1 MNTKL
6 FTGMGLALALGAC
19 VSMPQP
25 NAALETARSAVQTAE
40 ADPNVNKFAPLEL
53 DRARKELSI
62 AEDASLHHQDAEVD
76 QPAYLATQN
85 ARLAQAH
92 GAAKADDARV
102 AAGQI
107 ERDQIVLAS
116 RTREAENA
124 RASAANSRAAA
135 DVALNQRDQA
145 AASAANSRA
154 AADAALNQ
162 RDQAAASAADSRAA
176 ADVALNQRDQ
186 AVSQRDQAND
196 QTARANGETARVQAE
211 LDALKATPT
220 PRGLVMTL
228 GDVLFDTGRAELKSG
243 AGRKMDQLGQFLVEH
258 ADRRVQI
265 DGFTDSVGTDSYNED
280 LSQRRADAVKTALIN
295 RGVQPSRIGTEGYG
309 KAYPVA
315 NNNDSGGRQL
325 NRRVEVV
332 IGGDNGTAISPRA
345 GL

>member
-1 MNTKL
+1 MNAK
-6 FTGMGLALALGAC
+6 FYTGLGLALALGAC

-25 NAALETARSAVQTAE
+25 NAALETARVAVQTAE
-40 ADPNVNKFAPLEL
+40 ADPNVNKFAPLDL
-53 DRARKELSI
+53 DRARKDLSI
-62 AEDASLHHQDAEVD
+62 AEDAALHHLDTQVD

-102 AAGQI
+102 AAGQM

-124 RASAANSRAAA
+124 RASAANSKVVAE
-135 DVALNQRDQA
+135 VALD
-145 AASAANSRA
+145 
-154 AADAALNQ
+154 
-162 RDQAAASAADSRAA
+162 
-176 ADVALNQRDQ
+176 
-186 AVSQRDQAND
+186 QRDQAN
-196 QTARANGETARVQAE
+196 QETARVQAE
-211 LDALKATPT
+211 LEALKATPT

-243 AGRKMDQLGQFLVEH
+243 AGRKMDQLAQFLVEH
-258 ADRRVQI
+258 PDRRVQI
-265 DGFTDSVGTDSYNED
+265 DGFTDSIGTDSYNED
-280 LSQRRADAVKTALIN
+280 LSQRRADAVKSALIN

-315 NNNDSGGRQL
+315 NNTDSGGRQL

-332 IGGDNGTAISPRA
+332 IGGDNGTAIAPRS
-345 GL
+345 GF